1 MLKKILRTI
10 NDESG
15 QSMMEYSFMSFMILA
30 GGSLALTPTIDKFFE
45 AYNIYLA
52 GFFYVLSLPII

>member
-1 MLKKILRTI
+1 MFKKILRTI

-15 QSMMEYSFMSFMILA
+15 QSMMEYSFMSFMILV
-30 GGSLALTPTIDKFFE
+30 GGTMALTPTIDSFFT